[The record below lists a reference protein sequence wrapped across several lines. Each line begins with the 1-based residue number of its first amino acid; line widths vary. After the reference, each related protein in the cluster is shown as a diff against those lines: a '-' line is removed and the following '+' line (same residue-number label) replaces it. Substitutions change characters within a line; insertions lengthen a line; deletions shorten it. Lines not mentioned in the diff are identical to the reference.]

1 MIGIVWS
8 TSVYGDRLAG
18 FRIALFANAMIAR
31 ICNTTNI
38 E

>member
-18 FRIALFANAMIAR
+18 FRIANAMTGR